1 MINSNIPTGEIA
13 YTLGFTDASHFSRVF
28 KKFVG
33 QTPKQY
39 QQALAVAVVE

>member
-33 QTPKQY
+33 QTPKT
-39 QQALAVAVVE
+39 VPTSTGSSCS